1 MEEERRLD
9 GERRKFLE
17 AAEEV
22 VFPGGELFL
31 GECRAGERQP

>member
-9 GERRKFLE
+9 GDLREFLE
-17 AAEEV
+17 PAEEV
-22 VFPGGELFL
+22 VFPGGELFI